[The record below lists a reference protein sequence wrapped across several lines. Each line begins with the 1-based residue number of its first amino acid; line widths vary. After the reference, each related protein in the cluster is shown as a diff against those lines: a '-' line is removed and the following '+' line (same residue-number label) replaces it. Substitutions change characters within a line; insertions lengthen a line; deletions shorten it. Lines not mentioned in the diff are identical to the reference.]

1 MIDQRSK
8 NVLRSLRCFRG
19 AYILK
24 VWNARSFDHSSYA
37 FLWNVTVLQ
46 FPYRSFLP
54 DKFRKDVWI
63 DKMLYKNWDT
73 QRHCQKAILNMKK
86 KKDRNYYFI
95 DKNVHKAIRFGF
107 CSFFSKHMSA
117 VNVLLHFYTFKLASD
132 RTSGIE
138 VFYHTRT
145 NFL

>member
-1 MIDQRSK
+1 
-8 NVLRSLRCFRG
+8 
-19 AYILK
+19 
-24 VWNARSFDHSSYA
+24 
-37 FLWNVTVLQ
+37 
-46 FPYRSFLP
+46 
-54 DKFRKDVWI
+54 
-63 DKMLYKNWDT
+63 MLYKNWDT

-132 RTSGIE
+132 RTSGIKIFQSFLPYTYKFSI
-138 VFYHTRT
+138 VPART
-145 NFL
+145 NTFVNHSLNVHRKILKMIENETSILTSINCR